1 MPIHPSSR
9 HYDLLQL
16 MTYCKISLREVTGT
30 AKYPDYQNSAFTKL
44 FTSLR
49 VKPTLGLTRSAFK
62 RESVRFT
69 KGLSISGVQQKLS
82 MTINAKHEIVPVSI
96 GGRYILKPS
105 PEEYPHA
112 AENEH
117 TAMLSGR
124 LLGISTADCGLLNF
138 KDGELVYITRRFD
151 RTDGTDGD
159 SKLHQEDLLQG
170 FGMESGSK
178 YERSHEEAGAVILE
192 MTSGR
197 KTVVLDY
204 LQRIMHAYLIGN
216 DDMHLKNT
224 SLQKDAGN
232 STRFYDRLTP
242 NYDCLFASTFENRNI
257 DGFLALD
264 FFADGSSTQFEEY
277 GFYTGHDFLEL
288 ARRFGISE
296 KPVRSFVGEIEA
308 KMPEL
313 LAMIDHSYMPDAM
326 KVAARDQVVDRLG
339 ALQVGL

>member
-1 MPIHPSSR
+1 
-9 HYDLLQL
+9 

-30 AKYPDYQNSAFTKL
+30 AKYPDYQSSEFSKL

-49 VKPTLGLTRSAFK
+49 VKPTLGLSRSEFK

-82 MTINAKHEIVPVSI
+82 MTINATHEIVPVSI

-138 KDGELVYITRRFD
+138 ADGELVYITRRFD
-151 RTDGTDGD
+151 RTDGG
-159 SKLHQEDLLQG
+159 SKLHQEDLVQG
-170 FGMESGSK
+170 FGMESSNK
-178 YERSHEEAGAVILE
+178 YERSHEEAGALILQ
-192 MTSGR
+192 MTNGR

-204 LQRIMHAYLIGN
+204 LQRIVHAYLIGN

-232 STRFYDRLTP
+232 STRYYDRLTP
-242 NYDCLFASTFENRNI
+242 NYDCLFAGTFDNRDV

-264 FFADGSSTQFEEY
+264 LFADGSSEQFEEY

-288 ARRFGISE
+288 ANRFGISE
-296 KPVRSFVGEIEA
+296 KPVRSFVSEIEA

-326 KVAARDQVVDRLG
+326 KVAAHDQVTDRLR

>member
-1 MPIHPSSR
+1 
-9 HYDLLQL
+9 
-16 MTYCKISLREVTGT
+16 MTYCKISLKEVTKT
-30 AKYPDYQNSAFTKL
+30 SKYPDYQNSAFTNL

-49 VKPTLGLTRSAFK
+49 VNPTLSLTRSAFK
-62 RESVRFT
+62 RESVRYT
-69 KGLSISGVQQKLS
+69 KGLLISGVQQKLS
-82 MTINAKHEIVPVSI
+82 MTINARHEIEPVST

-105 PEEYPHA
+105 PEEFPHA

-117 TAMLSGR
+117 TAMLSGK

-138 KDGELVYITRRFD
+138 ADDELVYVTRRFD
-151 RTDGTDGD
+151 RIDDD
-159 SKLHQEDLLQG
+159 SKLHQEDLVQG
-170 FGMESGSK
+170 FDMQSDNK
-178 YERSHEEAGAVILE
+178 YDRSYEEAGALILD
-192 MTSGR
+192 MTNGR

-204 LQRIMHAYLIGN
+204 LQRIVHAYLVGN

-224 SLQKDAGN
+224 SLQKNAEN

-242 NYDCLFASTFENRNI
+242 NYDCLFANTFENR
-257 DGFLALD
+257 DVGDFLALD
-264 FFADGSSTQFEEY
+264 LFADGFSERFEEY

-296 KPVRSFVGEIEA
+296 KPVRSFVNEIEV

-326 KVAARDQVVDRLG
+326 KAAARDQVIDRLR
-339 ALQVGL
+339 ALQVGP

>member
-1 MPIHPSSR
+1 
-9 HYDLLQL
+9 
-16 MTYCKISLREVTGT
+16 MTYCKISLRKVTRT
-30 AKYPDYQNSAFTKL
+30 SKYPDYQNSAFTKL

-62 RESVRFT
+62 RESVRYT
-69 KGLSISGVQQKLS
+69 KGLSISGVHQKLS
-82 MTINAKHEIVPVSI
+82 MTINATHEIEPVST

-105 PEEYPHA
+105 PEEFLHA

-138 KDGELVYITRRFD
+138 ADGELVYITRRFD
-151 RTDGTDGD
+151 RADGADGN
-159 SKLHQEDLLQG
+159 SKLHQEDLVQG
-170 FGMESGSK
+170 FDMQSDNK
-178 YERSHEEAGAVILE
+178 YDRSHEEAGALILD
-192 MTSGR
+192 MTNGR

-204 LQRIMHAYLIGN
+204 LQRIVHAYLIGN

-242 NYDCLFASTFENRNI
+242 NYDCLFASTFENR
-257 DGFLALD
+257 DVGDFLALD
-264 FFADGSSTQFEEY
+264 LFADGLSERFEEY
-277 GFYTGHDFLEL
+277 GFYTGFDFLEL

-296 KPVRSFVGEIEA
+296 KPVRSFVNGIEA

-313 LAMIDHSYMPDAM
+313 LAMINHSYMPDVM
-326 KVAARDQVVDRLG
+326 KAAARDQVVDRLQ
-339 ALQVGL
+339 ALQICQNE